1 MLYLG
6 GTDLAAAGAQ
16 GRVSPHLDVASEQIL
31 LAQIEAFKPDAV
43 LNQDIFYVDVS
54 LMRRIGKIRRPL
66 LIEQVGVEPSRGTD
80 WSNYDLMLSQLP
92 RIVQSIR
99 NTGVR
104 AAAA

>member
-1 MLYLG
+1 VRKVRL
-6 GTDLAAAGAQ
+6 
-16 GRVSPHLDVASEQIL
+16 SPRLDVASEQIL
-31 LAQIEAFKPDAV
+31 LAQIEAFKPDVV

-54 LMRRIGKIRRPL
+54 LMRRIGKIGRPL

-80 WSNYDLMLSQLP
+80 WSDYDLMLSQLP

-99 NTGVR
+99 KTGVR